1 MPNANS
7 MLLENSENGIYQE
20 KGLEKNMLP
29 KRAQSLEGYNAMHN
43 TQVSN
48 LLTADADRLTAD
60 EQKAPQ
66 TDQTSTVKVKLCEV
80 GREQQTELV
89 EKCGME
95 KQVLEANL
103 TVYRQIFTY
112 MSSFL
117 HNTPYPGVENY
128 TRYAMARLG
137 MIPLRNVERLKPEF
151 GPAVND
157 FLSFRYRIS
166 VPPCHSVSAN
176 RSIFIAVNSAPGNF
190 DKRNSIRQTWRKHI
204 PIVEAQGLMGL
215 SGFAF
220 ILGLTKD
227 NVTQTKIDEENNE
240 NGDIIQIEMSD
251 FYWNLSFKVAGLL
264 NWLYRNC
271 AKVDFVLKTDDDVYV
286 NVRTLAYFVQSSNP
300 SNQSIFGT
308 GAGALT
314 ANRGISVMIVLS

>member
-1 MPNANS
+1 MSVLQSATSESGVYREKANAS
-7 MLLENSENGIYQE
+7 
-20 KGLEKNMLP
+20 
-29 KRAQSLEGYNAMHN
+29 SLEDEYETINNM
-43 TQVSN
+43 QVNN
-48 LLTADADRLTAD
+48 LIKAED
-60 EQKAPQ
+60 EQKSGK
-66 TDQTSTVKVKLCEV
+66 TDQTSRIKVKLFKEV
-80 GREQQTELV
+80 ELV
-89 EKCGME
+89 EKCEME
-95 KQVLEANL
+95 KKVIEANI
-103 TVYRQIFTY
+103 TVYQKAFTY

-137 MIPLRNVERLKPEF
+137 MIPLYNVERLKPEF

-190 DKRNSIRQTWRKHI
+190 DKRNIIRQTWRKHI

-220 ILGLTKD
+220 ILGLTND

-251 FYWNLSFKVAGLL
+251 FYRNLSLKVAGMF

-271 AKVDFVLKTDDDVYV
+271 AKVDFVMKTDDDVYV
-286 NVRTLAYFVQSSNP
+286 NVRNLAHFVQSNDP
-300 SNQSIFGT
+300 SKQSIFGT
-308 GAGALT
+308 AASAFT
-314 ANRGISVMIVLS
+314 ANRGTVV

>member
-1 MPNANS
+1 MQTVN
-7 MLLENSENGIYQE
+7 LENGLLWEEGKNESSSQLDE
-20 KGLEKNMLP
+20 KCKMEKNVLG
-29 KRAQSLEGYNAMHN
+29 ANVTVY
-43 TQVSN
+43 
-48 LLTADADRLTAD
+48 
-60 EQKAPQ
+60 QKA
-66 TDQTSTVKVKLCEV
+66 
-80 GREQQTELV
+80 
-89 EKCGME
+89 
-95 KQVLEANL
+95 
-103 TVYRQIFTY
+103 FTY

-137 MIPLRNVERLKPEF
+137 MIPLYNVERLKPEF

-190 DKRNSIRQTWRKHI
+190 DKRNIIRQTWRKHI

-220 ILGLTKD
+220 ILGLTED
-227 NVTQTKIDEENNE
+227 NATQTKIDEENNVNE
-240 NGDIIQIEMSD
+240 DIIQIEMSD
-251 FYWNLSFKVAGLL
+251 FYRNLSLKVAGML

-271 AKVDFVLKTDDDVYV
+271 AKVDFVMKTDDDVYV
-286 NVRTLAYFVQSSNP
+286 NVRTLAQFLQSNHP

-308 GAGALT
+308 AAGVLAT
-314 ANRGISVMIVLS
+314 SRGG